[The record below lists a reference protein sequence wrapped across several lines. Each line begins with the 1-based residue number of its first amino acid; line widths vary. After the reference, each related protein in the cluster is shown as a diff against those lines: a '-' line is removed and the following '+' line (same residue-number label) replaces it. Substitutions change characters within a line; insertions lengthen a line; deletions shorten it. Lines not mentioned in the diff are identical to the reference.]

1 MIRLL
6 FIDDDSDFLK
16 GISTWFTK
24 SGFTVYTATNS
35 MEALHLIIHAQPEC
49 IILDIDIPEKNG
61 YEICEKIR
69 EKFDTPIIF
78 LSNFSD
84 RENRLTS
91 FLSGGDDYLQKPCD
105 NEELKL
111 RIYARIKG
119 ARKSKTHSKILNF
132 SPLIINATSMQVFY
146 QNKNVDL
153 TTTET
158 KILLFLAENH
168 PNTFSA
174 SEIYQNVWELPDL
187 GNIHTVQVQIS
198 RLRQKLNV
206 LSPDYD
212 FIQTSWGKGYRFIP
226 LET

>member
-6 FIDDDSDFLK
+6 FIDDDSDFLN

-24 SGFTVYTATNS
+24 SGFSVYTTPNPN
-35 MEALHLIIHAQPEC
+35 EALDLIMHFQPDC
-49 IILDIDIPEKNG
+49 IILDVDIPGKNG
-61 YEICEKIR
+61 YETCEKIR
-69 EKFDTPIIF
+69 ELFDTPIIF

-111 RIYARIKG
+111 RVYARIKG
-119 ARKSKTHSKILNF
+119 IRKNKIDSRILNF
-132 SPLIINATSMQVFY
+132 SPLFINASSMQVFY
-146 QNKNVDL
+146 QNKNVEL

-158 KILLFLAENH
+158 KILLFLAENT
-168 PNTFSA
+168 PDTFSA
-174 SEIYQNVWELPDL
+174 SEIYKNVWELPDL

-198 RLRQKLNV
+198 RLRQKLNA

-212 FIQTSWGKGYRFIP
+212 FIQTTWGKGYRFIP
-226 LET
+226 LGT